1 MGFAYYVGYTNR
13 DNCSGL
19 YTSLELAKHGARVYI
34 AGRNEVAGKE
44 AIKTIRTEA
53 ASADVRF
60 LAVDLANLESVDA
73 CVKSFQE

>member
-1 MGFAYYVGYTNR
+1 
-13 DNCSGL
+13 
-19 YTSLELAKHGARVYI
+19 LAKHGARVYI